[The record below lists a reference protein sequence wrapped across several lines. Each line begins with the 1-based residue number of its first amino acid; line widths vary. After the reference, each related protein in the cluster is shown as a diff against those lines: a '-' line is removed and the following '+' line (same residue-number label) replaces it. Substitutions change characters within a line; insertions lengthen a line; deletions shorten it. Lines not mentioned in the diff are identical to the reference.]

1 MLNRIGVAIGAGLA
15 SALLFAV
22 TVKGTAAAMALAYF
36 TPLPIMIIALGWGL
50 QADAIAVVAAGAIVA
65 AVIEPDA
72 GLKFT
77 LAISAPAGLLAGLAA
92 LDRLDPFDRASPP
105 AKPFQAGPGLIA
117 LSAAAL
123 GFAIS
128 AGAIATMMIDH
139 GGYDQAAEAFRHML
153 EPTLDD
159 ATTGGADLPEGFT
172 LEDINVVLVKFAPA
186 ALAGSVA
193 VMLIVNL
200 YIAARVAQV
209 SQRLARPWLDI
220 PTTMSAPALAGVVA
234 FAALAAWYLA
244 PEPYAAFAAA
254 LGAPLALVFVMQ
266 GLAVL
271 HALVAP
277 HSRPPGADR
286 GALLR
291 PHPGASLGRPGA
303 VHDRAP
309 GKRGA
314 FSRPGAKPPR
324 LRSQTSKPKESDME
338 VILLERVGKLGHMGD
353 TVKVKDGYARNYLLP
368 RGKALRATEANRK
381 KFEDQRRTSKRATWR

>member
-22 TVKGTAAAMALAYF
+22 TVKGTAAAMALAYL

-50 QADAIAVVAAGAIVA
+50 QADAIAVVAAGVIVA

-128 AGAIATMMIDH
+128 ASAIATMMIEH

-159 ATTGGADLPEGFT
+159 ATTGGADLPEGFS
-172 LEDINVVLVKFAPA
+172 LEDVNLVLVKFAPA

-193 VMLIVNL
+193 VMLMVNL

-209 SQRLARPWLDI
+209 SQRLQRPWLDI
-220 PTTMSAPALAGVVA
+220 PTDDERARARRRRRVRRARRLVPGAGAVRRVRRGAGRAAGAGFRHAGAGGAACVVA
-234 FAALAAWYLA
+234 
-244 PEPYAAFAAA
+244 PR
-254 LGAPLALVFVMQ
+254 
-266 GLAVL
+266 
-271 HALVAP
+271 
-277 HSRPPGADR
+277 SRPPGADR

-314 FSRPGAKPPR
+314 SAGSRPIRQNFEAKR
-324 LRSQTSKPKESDME
+324 QNLR
-338 VILLERVGKLGHMGD
+338 
-353 TVKVKDGYARNYLLP
+353 
-368 RGKALRATEANRK
+368 RAIWTLFCWSA
-381 KFEDQRRTSKRATWR
+381 SAGLATWAIP

>member
-15 SALLFAV
+15 SAMLFAV
-22 TVKGTAAAMALAYF
+22 TVKGTAAALALAYL

-50 QADAIAVVAAGAIVA
+50 QADAIAVVSAGVIVA

-117 LSAAAL
+117 LSAAVL

-128 AGAIATMMIDH
+128 AGAIATMMFEH
-139 GGYDQAAEAFRHML
+139 GGYDQAADAFRHML

-159 ATTGGADLPEGFT
+159 ATTGGVDLPEGFS
-172 LEDINVVLVKFAPA
+172 LEDVNLVLVKFAPA

-193 VMLIVNL
+193 VMLMVNL

-209 SQRLARPWLDI
+209 SQRLQRPWLDI
-220 PTTMSAPALAGVVA
+220 PTTMSAPALAGVAA
-234 FAALAAWYLA
+234 FVALAVWYLA

-271 HALVAP
+271 HAL
-277 HSRPPGADR
+277 SRRVP
-286 GALLR
+286 
-291 PHPGASLGRPGA
+291 GRPVLIAALYFALVQAPRWVGPALFMIGLLESA
-303 VHDRAP
+303 V
-309 GKRGA
+309 
-314 FSRPGAKPPR
+314 R
-324 LRSQTSKPKESDME
+324 LRARAQSAKTSKPN
-338 VILLERVGKLGHMGD
+338 
-353 TVKVKDGYARNYLLP
+353 VK
-368 RGKALRATEANRK
+368 T
-381 KFEDQRRTSKRATWR
+381 